1 MKSTR
6 KILLL
11 VIMCLIVFI
20 IIGLDP
26 RLETTE
32 YVYESS
38 KIPASFDQY
47 KICQISD
54 LHCKYFGKDN
64 KTLLSAIEDM
74 NPDIVVL
81 TGDIVDEDH
90 TDLGSIE
97 SLFRGLNELQIP
109 AYYITG
115 NHELE
120 EAAVSQYEQL
130 KALMLTYGITDLDGK
145 TEVLKKGDDSI
156 YLTGGKWYSK
166 YIVQYLKPADPQNFN
181 ILLYHG
187 ADFFDLIDDY
197 NYDLILSGHI
207 HGGVIRLPFLN
218 KGLLGNMGEL
228 FPKYVSGVYQNDT
241 KTCTMIA
248 SRGLGDSRIP
258 RFYNRPELVCI
269 TLKST
274 NTQ

>member
-1 MKSTR
+1 MKKTR
-6 KILLL
+6 KFLLGILL
-11 VIMCLIVFI
+11 CFI
-20 IIGLDP
+20 IFLFIGFDS

-32 YVYESS
+32 YVYQNS
-38 KIPASFDQY
+38 KIPVSFDNY

-54 LHCKYFGKDN
+54 LHCKYFGN
-64 KTLLSAIEDM
+64 NNQTLLNAIQDM

-97 SLFRGLNELQIP
+97 SLFSGLNELQIP
-109 AYYITG
+109 TYYITG

-120 EAAVSQYEQL
+120 KDAAKQYAQL
-130 KALMLTYGITDLDGK
+130 QTLMNTYGVIDLDRK
-145 TEVLKKGDDSI
+145 TVPLSIGEDSI

-166 YIVQYLKPADPQNFN
+166 YITQYLKPANPQNFN

-187 ADFFDLIDDY
+187 ADFFDLISEY

-207 HGGVIRLPFLN
+207 HGGVIRLPFVN
-218 KGLLGNMGEL
+218 KGLLGNTGDF
-228 FPKYVSGVYQNDT
+228 FPQYVSGIYQNESQT
-241 KTCTMIA
+241 STMIV
-248 SRGLGDSRIP
+248 SRGLGDSSIP

-269 TLKST
+269 TLKPLT
-274 NTQ
+274 P

>member
-1 MKSTR
+1 MKKTR
-6 KILLL
+6 KLHLFLLL
-11 VIMCLIVFI
+11 CFAIFLL
-20 IIGLDP
+20 IGLDS

-32 YVYESS
+32 YIYESS
-38 KIPASFDQY
+38 EVPASFDEY

-54 LHCKYFGKDN
+54 LHCKAFGQN
-64 KTLLSAIEDM
+64 NQTLLSAIHEMD
-74 NPDIVVL
+74 PDIVVL

-90 TDLGSIE
+90 TDLSSIE
-97 SLFRGLNELQIP
+97 ALFAWLKEYSIP

-115 NHELE
+115 NHDLE
-120 EAAVSQYEQL
+120 EAAAPQYGQL
-130 KALMLTYGITDLDGK
+130 KLLMETYGVTDLDGK
-145 TEVLKKGDDSI
+145 TETLSIGKDSI
-156 YLTGGKWYSK
+156 SLTGGKWYSR
-166 YIVQYLKPADPQNFN
+166 YIVQYLTPADPDGFH

-218 KGLLGNMGEL
+218 KGLLGNTGEL
-228 FPKYVSGVYQNDT
+228 FPKYVSGIYQNET
-241 KTCTMIA
+241 KTCTMLV

-269 TLKST
+269 TLKSR
-274 NTQ
+274 NS

>member
-1 MKSTR
+1 MKKAH
-6 KILLL
+6 KILLFT
-11 VIMCLIVFI
+11 IICLAVFLL
-20 IIGLDP
+20 IGFDH

-32 YVYESS
+32 YIYESN

-54 LHCKYFGKDN
+54 LHCKYFGN
-64 KTLLSAIEDM
+64 NNRTLLTAIREMD
-74 NPDIVVL
+74 PDIVVL

-97 SLFRGLNELQIP
+97 ALFQGLNELQIP

-120 EAAVSQYEQL
+120 KDATVQYEQL
-130 KALMLTYGITDLDGK
+130 RRLMKTYGVTDLDGK
-145 TEVLKKGDDSI
+145 TETLSIGEDTI
-156 YLTGGKWYSK
+156 YLTGGKWYSR

-207 HGGVIRLPFLN
+207 HGGVVRLPFIN
-218 KGLLGNMGEL
+218 KGLLGNTGEF
-228 FPKYVSGVYQNDT
+228 FPKYVSGVYQNET
-241 KTCTMIA
+241 KTCTMIT
-248 SRGLGDSRIP
+248 SRGLGDSSIP

-269 TLKST
+269 TLKSP
-274 NTQ
+274 NS